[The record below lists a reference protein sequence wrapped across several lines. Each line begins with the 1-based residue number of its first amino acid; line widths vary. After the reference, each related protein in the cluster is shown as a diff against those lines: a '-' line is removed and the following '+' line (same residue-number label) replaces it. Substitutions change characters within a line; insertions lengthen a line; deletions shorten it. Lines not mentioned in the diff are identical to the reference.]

1 MYVVARAEPWRIEDQ
16 PLDFRDRMLAAIVG
30 FEMPI
35 LKIEAKFKL
44 GQNRRLEDR
53 AGTVAGLE
61 RDQSS
66 EGIALAFM
74 RTHLDGGVRRNDA

>member
-1 MYVVARAEPWRIEDQ
+1 
-16 PLDFRDRMLAAIVG
+16 MLAAIVG

-44 GQNRRLEDR
+44 GQIRRLEDR